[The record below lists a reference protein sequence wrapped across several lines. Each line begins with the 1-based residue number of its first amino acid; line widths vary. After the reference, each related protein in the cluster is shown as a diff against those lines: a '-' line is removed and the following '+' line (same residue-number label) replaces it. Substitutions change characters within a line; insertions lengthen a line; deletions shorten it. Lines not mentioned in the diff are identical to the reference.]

1 MNKSAREM
9 FEELGFK
16 FEHKKEYVELTFGK
30 EITIHKVDIDEIKDY
45 R

>member
-1 MNKSAREM
+1 MLKDT
-9 FEELGFK
+9 L
-16 FEHKKEYVELTFGK
+16 KKIDVEWPPGGK